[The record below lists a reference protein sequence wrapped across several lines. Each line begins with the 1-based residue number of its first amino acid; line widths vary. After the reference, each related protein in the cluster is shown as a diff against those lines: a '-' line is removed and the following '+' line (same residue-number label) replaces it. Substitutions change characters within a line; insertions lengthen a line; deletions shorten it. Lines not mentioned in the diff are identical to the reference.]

1 MSIADTFAAQL
12 AELKQRSDESDRQ
25 MAEHIAALHKTLA
38 DWELAEQAFQ
48 RELAEV

>member
-12 AELKQRSDESDRQ
+12 TELKQRSDESDRR
-25 MAEHIAALHKTLA
+25 MAEHIAALHQTLA
-38 DWELAEQAFQ
+38 DWQVAEQAFE

>member
-12 AELKQRSDESDRQ
+12 TELKQRSDESDRR
-25 MAEHIAALHKTLA
+25 MAEHLAALHQTLA
-38 DWELAEQAFQ
+38 DWQASEQAFE